1 MCLHNSSIR
10 GRVHKLRV
18 ALHRDLSPDTTHQ
31 LISLKTPIPS
41 TSQISELKV
50 TVSEGHC
57 FRQRTNNN
65 SSDQK
70 TRSTITA
77 AMHVKQLPSDVIL
90 VVMQYLTAYDLA
102 ALSQTCI
109 YMYDLVGT
117 AKMTALLPLERS
129 LTTDHTGQ

>member
-1 MCLHNSSIR
+1 MM
-10 GRVHKLRV
+10 
-18 ALHRDLSPDTTHQ
+18 D
-31 LISLKTPIPS
+31 
-41 TSQISELKV
+41 
-50 TVSEGHC
+50 
-57 FRQRTNNN
+57 
-65 SSDQK
+65 
-70 TRSTITA
+70 
-77 AMHVKQLPSDVIL
+77 VKQLPSDVIL